1 MVICVDVGN
10 TTVAVAAFKEN
21 KILVRN
27 FFDYETS
34 FSKEEFLTY
43 LKSLKDMP
51 CEHVRSVIYSSVV
64 PPIDNDLI
72 SSLEE
77 FYKAKV
83 YRIDKTNKKL
93 LSLVDVEN
101 PQEVGEDLL
110 ADVVGGIKKYGYPL
124 LIVDIGTASKVLYI
138 DERSKFV
145 SANILPGLGL
155 CVRSLFKDTNLL
167 PKIELKIP
175 ETVIAKETYSAMN
188 TGLVYGHVD
197 MLEGIIKRYEK
208 ELNKKIKVVVTG
220 GYINILQPLFNK
232 DYIFDLTLTMYGLNE
247 LLKLNERR

>member
-10 TTVAVAAFKEN
+10 TTVAVAAVKN
-21 KILVRN
+21 DVIIVRN
-27 FFDYETS
+27 YFDYETS
-34 FSKEEFLTY
+34 FSKEEFFSY
-43 LKSLKDMP
+43 LKSLKDIP
-51 CEHVRSVIYSSVV
+51 NEPIEDIIYSSVV

-83 YRIDKTNKKL
+83 TRIDKNNKEIASYL
-93 LSLVDVEN
+93 CVEN
-101 PQEVGEDLL
+101 PSEVGEDLI
-110 ADVVGGIKKYGYPL
+110 ADVVGGSKKYGYPL

-138 DERSKFV
+138 DENNRFA

-167 PKIELKIP
+167 PKIELKVP
-175 ETVIAKETYSAMN
+175 ETVIAKGTYDAMN

-197 MLEGIIKRYEK
+197 MLTGIICRYEQ
-208 ELNKKIKVVVTG
+208 ELGKKIKVVVTG
-220 GYINILQPLFNK
+220 GYLNILKPLFDK
-232 DYIFDLTLTMYGLNE
+232 DYTFDLTLTMYGLNE
-247 LLKLNERR
+247 ILKMVKK